1 MKIKTK
7 FLLFVTL
14 LHFTLFFLSL
24 NLMEKYSVLFF
35 TVEVLI
41 IVSFGLSIKIFKD
54 FIRPLDI
61 ISSGIESIKD
71 KDFSTKFLKIGHSE
85 LDNLIEVYNKMI
97 EQLRIERTKQEEQNL
112 FLAKLIEA
120 SPSGIIILDLD
131 EKIYEINNSALKIL
145 NSQKTDLL
153 KNKLEKTQIH
163 FLKVISQLAQDESK
177 VLKLDGSRSFK
188 VQKSQFLDRGF
199 PRTFILI
206 EELSKEIHATEKQ
219 SFEKVIRMMSHE
231 INNSIGA
238 VNSILE
244 SILDFKSEIS
254 VENRE
259 DFSNALEVSIE
270 RNSHLNSF
278 MKNFA
283 EVVKIPIPNKEKIN
297 LNEFISDIQKTMKVF
312 CQQKNIE
319 LSTEIEQNEVFIFA
333 DKLQIEQVLVNA
345 IKNSVESISENGAI
359 LLKVNQNSLTIQDN
373 GKGIP
378 HEIENSIFT
387 PFFSSKKNGQGIGL
401 TISRE
406 ILSNHKFN
414 FSLKTLPNGLT
425 EFRINF

>member
-14 LHFTLFFLSL
+14 LHFALFFLSL
-24 NLMEKYSVLFF
+24 NLLEKYSVLFF
-35 TVEVLI
+35 TVEILI
-41 IVSFGLSIKIFKD
+41 VISFGLSLKIYQD
-54 FIRPLDI
+54 FIRPLGI

-71 KDFSTKFLKIGHSE
+71 KDFSSKFLKVGHSE

-131 EKIYEINNSALKIL
+131 EKIFEINHSALTIL
-145 NSQKTDLL
+145 KSTKENLL
-153 KNKLEKTQIH
+153 KRKLSECEIH
-163 FLKVISQLAQDESK
+163 FLKMISQLNQDESK
-177 VLKLDGSRSFK
+177 ILKLDGSRSFK

-206 EELSKEIHATEKQ
+206 EEFSKEIHATEKK

-244 SILDFKSEIS
+244 SILEFKSEIS
-254 VENRE
+254 EENRE
-259 DFSNALEVSIE
+259 DFNNALEVSIE

-297 LNEFISDIQKTMKVF
+297 LNEFVSDIQQTMKVF
-312 CQQKNIE
+312 CLQKNIE
-319 LSTEIEQNEVFIFA
+319 LKIEFEQSEIFIFA

-345 IKNSVESISENGAI
+345 IKNSVESISANGTI
-359 LLKVNQNSLTIQDN
+359 LLKTTRNTLTIQDN

-378 HEIENSIFT
+378 SEIENSIFT

-414 FSLKTLPNGLT
+414 FSLKTLSNGLT
-425 EFRINF
+425 EFKIIF

>member
-14 LHFTLFFLSL
+14 LHFLLFFLSL
-24 NLMEKYSVLFF
+24 NLLEKYSVLFF
-35 TVEVLI
+35 TVEILIVISFVL
-41 IVSFGLSIKIFKD
+41 SLLIFKD

-71 KDFSTKFLKIGHSE
+71 KDFSTKFLKVGHSE
-85 LDNLIEVYNKMI
+85 LDKLIDVYNKMI
-97 EQLRIERTKQEEQNL
+97 DQLRIERTKQEEQNL

-131 EKIYEINNSALKIL
+131 EKIFEINHSALKIL
-145 NSQKTDLL
+145 KSPKKDLQNL
-153 KNKLEKTQIH
+153 KLVETEIH
-163 FLKVISQLAQDESK
+163 FLKVISQLSQNESK
-177 VLKLDGSRSFK
+177 ILKMDGNRSFK
-188 VQKSQFLDRGF
+188 VQKSHFLDRGF
-199 PRTFILI
+199 QRTFILI
-206 EELSKEIHATEKQ
+206 EELSKEIHATERK

-244 SILDFKSEIS
+244 SILEFKTEIDEKNQIDFE
-254 VENRE
+254 
-259 DFSNALEVSIE
+259 NALQVSIE
-270 RNSHLNSF
+270 RNQHLNSF
-278 MKNFA
+278 MKNFS
-283 EVVKIPIPNKEKIN
+283 EVVKIPPPKKEKIK
-297 LNEFISDIQKTMKVF
+297 LNGFVSDIQQTMKVF
-312 CQQKNIE
+312 CAQKNIE
-319 LSTEIEQNEVFIFA
+319 LITDFTQNEVEIFA

-345 IKNSVESISENGAI
+345 IKNSVESISENGTI
-359 LLKVNQNSLTIQDN
+359 LLKTSQSSLTIQDS

-378 HEIENSIFT
+378 KEIEESIFT

-406 ILSNHKFN
+406 ILSNHNFN
-414 FSLKTLPNGLT
+414 FSLETKQNGLT
-425 EFRINF
+425 EFEIKF

>member
-1 MKIKTK
+1 
-7 FLLFVTL
+7 
-14 LHFTLFFLSL
+14 
-24 NLMEKYSVLFF
+24 MEKYSVLFF